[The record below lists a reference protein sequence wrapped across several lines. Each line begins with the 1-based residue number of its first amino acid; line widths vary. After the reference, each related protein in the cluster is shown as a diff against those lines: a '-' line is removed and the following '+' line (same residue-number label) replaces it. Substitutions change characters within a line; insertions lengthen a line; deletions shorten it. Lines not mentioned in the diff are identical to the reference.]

1 MEFFVAISL
10 SLWIGVKLTIFF
22 KKSFN
27 FEQHVLP
34 RLRLDGP
41 ILILLVSHTWLPQTI
56 TVAAAAASLSAIMD
70 MFPMLQST
78 IAEFFK
84 CLVLGFSV
92 FVPWMTGDG
101 SCILPSLS
109 VLFATTQF
117 LRWPQ
122 SLKDFLRDVRIIF
135 GPAYVLV
142 VIGAWVNCDIVSSTK
157 LLLVAALSS
166 YVAAIFL
173 RPDNAEML
181 QWFRLPVP
189 RPVTRKV
196 SHAMLMFFSL
206 ACMAVH
212 ILLFQSFPWMCVKM
226 ICVVMIVLNVIL
238 FFGAAHAPRLFI
250 AAVVNA
256 VLRFL
261 V

>member
-1 MEFFVAISL
+1 MEFLVAISL

-22 KKSFN
+22 KKNFK
-27 FEQHVLP
+27 FEQHALP

-41 ILILLVSHTWLPQTI
+41 ILILLVSHIWLRQVWFMQTI
-56 TVAAAAASLSAIMD
+56 TVAAASFSAIMD

-84 CLVLGFSV
+84 CLVLGFCV
-92 FVPWMTGDG
+92 LVPWMAEVG

-122 SLKDFLRDVRIIF
+122 SLKDFLRDIRIIF

-157 LLLVAALSS
+157 LLLVAALFSS
-166 YVAAIFL
+166 VASIFL

-181 QWFRLPVP
+181 QVVSAP
-189 RPVTRKV
+189 RSQPSDKEGV
-196 SHAMLMFFSL
+196 SCH
-206 ACMAVH
+206 VDV
-212 ILLFQSFPWMCVKM
+212 FQSRLHGGAYFIVSKFPVD
-226 ICVVMIVLNVIL
+226 V
-238 FFGAAHAPRLFI
+238 R
-250 AAVVNA
+250 
-256 VLRFL
+256 
-261 V
+261 